1 MTFED
6 RRRHSRVKIRLTI
19 DGNPVGQGAT
29 RDISVSGMYID
40 LDKPSTSAV
49 AVGDSIDLSFRIPV
63 NDDLSLIGGA
73 LIRTE
78 ALIVHVRPSDDEG
91 ILGLG
96 VEFQNLST
104 YHFWAIE
111 ECVNQLLAR
120 G

>member
-40 LDKPSTSAV
+40 LDTPSTAV

-78 ALIVHVRPSDDEG
+78 ALTVHVRPSDD
-91 ILGLG
+91 
-96 VEFQNLST
+96 
-104 YHFWAIE
+104 
-111 ECVNQLLAR
+111 
-120 G
+120 